1 MSDQIKHECGIG
13 LIRLRK
19 PLEYYHEKY
28 GTALYGLY
36 RMQLLLQKQRNRG
49 QDGAGLVTVK
59 LDPEPGTKYISRKRT
74 NSPQYLRDLFVEIFK
89 YFKDLD
95 QDKLDDPAWLK
106 ENKPYTGEVIIGHLR
121 YGTHGANTIETCHP
135 FIRKNNWISRNL
147 VLAGNFNLTNVD
159 ELFDELV
166 ALGQYPKEK
175 SDTVTIL
182 EKFGH
187 FLDDEVQR
195 LFNFYKVDGLDSVDI
210 TERII
215 ENLDVERFLRRAC
228 KKFDGGY
235 VLAGM
240 IGHGD
245 SFIIRDR
252 NGIRPAYYYFDDE
265 VVVAASE
272 RPAIQTAFNV
282 AYRDVRE
289 LQHGH
294 ALIIRKNGEVVE
306 VPYTE
311 PGERRACSFERI
323 YFSRGTDRD
332 IYLER
337 KKLGR
342 LLATEVLE
350 AIDYD
355 LKNTIFSFVPNTAE
369 VAFQGLVDAVHQDQS
384 DRLRKSL
391 LAHEGPLSEDA
402 VAKLMPVPLRIE
414 KLAVKDEKL
423 RTFIAD
429 AVARNE
435 MVSHVYDVT
444 YGIVK
449 NNIDT
454 IVLLDDSIVRGTT
467 LHDSILRI
475 VSRLHPRRIVIVSS
489 APQIRYPDC
498 YGIDMSR
505 MKDFVAF
512 RALVELL
519 KEHGKEELM
528 FETYDRCKVV
538 NTLPAEEITNE
549 VKVLYEQFTY
559 DQVTERIAKI
569 VTPPD
574 IPCAVD
580 VIYQKLENLHVACP
594 NHLGDWYFSGDYPTP
609 GGNKVANRA
618 FINYME
624 KLDVRAYA

>member
-1 MSDQIKHECGIG
+1 
-13 LIRLRK
+13 
-19 PLEYYHEKY
+19 
-28 GTALYGLY
+28 
-36 RMQLLLQKQRNRG
+36 
-49 QDGAGLVTVK
+49 
-59 LDPEPGTKYISRKRT
+59 
-74 NSPQYLRDLFVEIFK
+74 
-89 YFKDLD
+89 
-95 QDKLDDPAWLK
+95 
-106 ENKPYTGEVIIGHLR
+106 
-121 YGTHGANTIETCHP
+121 
-135 FIRKNNWISRNL
+135 
-147 VLAGNFNLTNVD
+147 
-159 ELFDELV
+159 
-166 ALGQYPKEK
+166 
-175 SDTVTIL
+175 
-182 EKFGH
+182 
-187 FLDDEVQR
+187 
-195 LFNFYKVDGLDSVDI
+195 
-210 TERII
+210 
-215 ENLDVERFLRRAC
+215 
-228 KKFDGGY
+228 
-235 VLAGM
+235 M

-252 NGIRPAYYYFDDE
+252 NGIRPAYYYVDDE

-272 RPAIQTAFNV
+272 RPAIQTAFDV
-282 AYRDVRE
+282 PYRDVRE

-294 ALIIRKNGEVVE
+294 ALIIRKNGEVME

-342 LLATEVLE
+342 LLAPEVLE
-350 AIDYD
+350 SISYD

-369 VAFQGLVDAVHQDQS
+369 VAFQGLVDAVHEDQHN
-384 DRLRKSL
+384 RLRKAL
-391 LAHEGPLSEDA
+391 LAHEGPLSDEKVD
-402 VAKLMPVPLRIE
+402 KLMPVPLRIE

-449 NNIDT
+449 NNVDT

-475 VSRLHPRRIVIVSS
+475 VSRLHPKRIIIVSS

-519 KEHGKEELM
+519 QEHGKEELM

-574 IPCAVD
+574 IPCQVD
-580 VIYQKLENLHVACP
+580 LIYQKLENLHVACP
-594 NHLGDWYFSGDYPTP
+594 HHLGDWYFSGNYPTP